1 MIFHASSSLR
11 ECGVNSTVHLFL
23 FSPIKTSK
31 TEVLQMPSAT
41 EVNFMLNG
49 FFNFDQKL
57 KKILELSKP
66 CEKLSKVYKKYQNN
80 FWHAQIEVC
89 VGRSLEK

>member
-1 MIFHASSSLR
+1 
-11 ECGVNSTVHLFL
+11 
-23 FSPIKTSK
+23 
-31 TEVLQMPSAT
+31 MPSAI
-41 EVNFMLNG
+41 EVDLSQAVFFLL